1 MAKHIEMGKKG
12 EALAVQ
18 HLKSKG
24 YEILETNWRSI
35 HKEIDVIAIDNGEL
49 VIVEVK
55 TRSTDYFGYPE
66 EAVDAKKQKLLI
78 SAAQDYVDK
87 TDWEGGVRYDIVS
100 IVLTNQSHTINHII
114 DAFTPGL

>member
-1 MAKHIEMGKKG
+1 MAKHIETGKKG

-18 HLKSKG
+18 YLKSKG
-24 YEILETNWRSI
+24 YEILETNWRSV
-35 HKEIDVIAIDNGEL
+35 HKEIDIIAMDNGEL

-55 TRSTDYFGYPE
+55 TRGTDYFGYPE

-87 TDWEGGVRYDIVS
+87 IDSEAGVRYDIVS
-100 IVLTNQSHTINHII
+100 IVLTRQSYTINHII